1 MIPTFRDGDIIAA
14 TATPPGRGALALIR
28 ISGPGTADLV
38 GRVFR
43 SKAEAEP
50 RRARVGELV
59 HPETGEIIDRA
70 VAVLYA
76 APASYTGE
84 DMAEVSVHAGPAVVN
99 AALEA
104 LYAAGARPAEPGEFT
119 WRAVGNGKMDLAAA
133 QAVADLA
140 DARTAGA
147 RADALRRLGGELS
160 REVNALRER
169 VISARALLE
178 AAVEFDQD
186 VAPEEIAAI
195 VAEAEEGARRLV
207 EESRDREALVEGLT
221 VALAG
226 PRNAGKSTLFNRLL
240 GEDRSIVSA
249 TPGTTT
255 DRVDAPYVAGGILFR
270 LSDGAGLDA
279 EGDNGV
285 EAEGIRRA
293 RDYLSRAAYVIWLD
307 DATSPPPPMETTGKA
322 ALEPSDVSVPP
333 ERLIRV
339 LNKCDLPAAEGR
351 PEGDGTRIRVSAMT
365 GEGVDILIGELVA
378 RAKEGEGNAA
388 DGAPLSLSAR
398 ERSLLVDAGRSL
410 GRARELVLEDAAEE
424 LAAEELRL
432 AAASLG
438 RIVGEIDIDE
448 VYGEVFSRFCIGK

>member
-1 MIPTFRDGDIIAA
+1 
-14 TATPPGRGALALIR
+14 
-28 ISGPGTADLV
+28 V
-38 GRVFR
+38 
-43 SKAEAEP
+43 
-50 RRARVGELV
+50 
-59 HPETGEIIDRA
+59 
-70 VAVLYA
+70 

-84 DMAEVSVHAGPAVVN
+84 DMAEISVHAGPAVVN

-104 LYAAGARPAEPGEFT
+104 LYAAGARAAEPGEFT

-169 VISARALLE
+169 VVSARALLE

-186 VAPEEIAAI
+186 VAPEEIANI

-322 ALEPSDVSVPP
+322 ALEPGDATVPA
-333 ERLIRV
+333 ERVIRV
-339 LNKCDLPAAEGR
+339 INKCDLPAAEGW

-378 RAKEGEGNAA
+378 RAKAGEGNAA

-398 ERSLLVDAGRSL
+398 ERSLLDEAAGSL